1 MRGAGAI
8 GRRVSAGIRIGHGIG
23 LKRACAAPYGRVL
36 LALFVGAVGVA
47 GSASAAPLA
56 AAVESSGQRDGL
68 LVIVGGGA
76 FDLDDA
82 VGLSRRFV
90 IQCLDTD
97 AGRVRQ
103 RREAIQARGL
113 YGQISV
119 EYRAGQDLPYLDNLV
134 NVVVADPAT
143 APATAEAMRVLRP
156 GGAYCVTGAKPQ
168 VKPWPAGMGQ
178 WTHQWYQPHGNL
190 YTDDRLA
197 GPPTGMQ
204 WLMGLPVVLNSA
216 RFAGTQSLITEGGR
230 IFFITFNDEENVIH
244 NTQRYFLI
252 ARDAFNGLFLWKR
265 PWTETLGR
273 GDLQMTAVSCPKIVA
288 HKERLY
294 IVEGAEILALDAASG
309 VVVQRY
315 ACDGVPQVLLY
326 ADDKLVVESDKGVS
340 VLDPK
345 GGQALWV
352 YKTRGVP
359 NEAKA
364 EKPRQQWRLET
375 PGIVSTLISH
385 GRLCFLERRRNQDG
399 KGQHDEVVC
408 LDFATG
414 RELWRKT
421 LEDVKVLIDRRGV
434 KICFIDEKVLGLMEE
449 NVFTA
454 LSTADGRELWSER
467 PGNSSKWWT
476 YHRFAGHFFRDGQI
490 WLHMK
495 DTGYAYDSQE
505 QWSVFE
511 AETGKLVREFTSKG
525 LWPRSSS
532 PGKEGCSQPLV
543 TDKYLVFPR
552 VATFID
558 LETGEKQH
566 HKFYR
571 GSCVLGI
578 VPANGMFYTPPEACA
593 CFSEHVHGFMALSGR
608 AGIERL
614 GPDRTEDR
622 LEKGPAWPAEA
633 AAGAEEGDAW
643 PQYRGNAARGA
654 ASASV
659 LWRQDSM
666 PADAQDGRAQEP
678 ASTALSELW
687 AAPVASLADCRS
699 RHEWNMRT
707 GNIISAPAIAGGK
720 VFVAVPDSH
729 QMLALDAR
737 TGAKIWQF
745 TADGRIDTP
754 PSVFQGLCLFGSRD
768 GRLYCLRA
776 SDGALVWRFLAA
788 PNARRMIAHGQPESL
803 WPVISVLIHGGR
815 LFAAAGRAPDADGGV
830 LLTALDPATGKSLWR
845 KTINEGLGG
854 QSDVL
859 TSDEKSL
866 YLLGHEIDP
875 LTGESRRLYD
885 PAGPPDAPET
895 YQLIRTKEAER
906 FLASSHYGLTD
917 ATWTRNGLAR
927 RKNMQT
933 WRYHGGSGL
942 LMAFAGPGIAG
953 YHNLTVSDLSKDD
966 KSVNRIRYAI
976 GTNTAWIASF
986 SPLMQVDAMA
996 LTSDALL
1003 ASGPVDWKRKA
1014 DRTGFLHAYSLKDG
1028 LQRADVNLPAP
1039 PVFDGLAAA
1048 YGRVYVAAE
1057 DGVLRCFGERRK

>member
-1 MRGAGAI
+1 MHKIRVAALCALWGAVVLAGA
-8 GRRVSAGIRIGHGIG
+8 V
-23 LKRACAAPYGRVL
+23 RAASLTASVE
-36 LALFVGAVGVA
+36 
-47 GSASAAPLA
+47 ASAHK
-56 AAVESSGQRDGL
+56 DGL
-68 LVIVGGGA
+68 LVIAGGA
-76 FDLDDA
+76 TFDVAEA
-82 VGLSRRFV
+82 VQLSRRFV

-97 AGRVRQ
+97 AERVR
-103 RREAIQARGL
+103 RNREAVQAKGL
-113 YGQISV
+113 YGQITV
-119 EYRAGQDLPYLDNLV
+119 EHWAGKDLPYLDNLV
-134 NVVVADPAT
+134 NVLVADETTSPA
-143 APATAEAMRVLRP
+143 PAEAMRVLRP
-156 GGAYCVTGAKPQ
+156 GGAYCVTGSKTQ
-168 VKPWPAGMGQ
+168 IKPWPPGMGQ

-190 YTDDRLA
+190 YTEDRLA

-230 IFFITFNDEENVIH
+230 VFFITFNDEDNVVN

-265 PWTETLGR
+265 PWKAALGAE
-273 GDLQMTAVSCPKIVA
+273 GLDMTAISCPKIVA

-294 IVEGAEILALDAASG
+294 IAEGAEILALDASSG
-309 VVVQRY
+309 ETVQRY
-315 ACDGVPQVLLY
+315 PCTGEPQALLY
-326 ADDKLVVESDKGVS
+326 ADGKLVVESDKGVS

-345 GGQALWV
+345 DEQPLWT

-375 PGIVSTLISH
+375 PGIISTMVSH
-385 GRLCFLERRRNQDG
+385 GRLCFLERCRNADG

-408 LDFATG
+408 LDFGTG

-421 LEDVKVLIDRRGV
+421 LADVKVLFDRRGV
-434 KICFIDEKVLGLMEE
+434 KICFIAEKVLGLMEE
-449 NVFTA
+449 NVFAA
-454 LSTADGRELWSER
+454 LSTADGRELWSQR

-495 DTGYAYDSQE
+495 DTAYAYDSQE
-505 QWSVFE
+505 HWSVFE

-525 LWPRSSS
+525 LWPRTSS

-552 VATFID
+552 MATFID

-593 CFSEHVHGFMALSGR
+593 CFSEHVHGFMALDSR
-608 AGIERL
+608 PGIELL
-614 GPDRTEDR
+614 GPAQPEDR
-622 LEKGPAWPAEA
+622 LENGPAWTGEA
-633 AAGAEEGDAW
+633 ASGAPESDTW

-654 ASASV
+654 AS
-659 LWRQDSM
+659 DSTV
-666 PADAQDGRAQEP
+666 PA
-678 ASTALSELW
+678 TLSELW
-687 AAPVASLADCRS
+687 TTPVATLADCRS

-707 GNIISAPAIAGGK
+707 GNIISAPVIAGGK

-729 QMLALDAR
+729 QMMALDAG
-737 TGAKIWQF
+737 TGAKVWQF

-768 GRLYCLRA
+768 GRVYALRTT
-776 SDGALVWRFLAA
+776 DGALVWRFLAA
-788 PNARRMIAHGQPESL
+788 PNDRRMVAHGQPESL
-803 WPVISVLIHGGR
+803 WPVTSALIHSGR

-830 LLTALDPATGKSLWR
+830 VLTALEPASGKVLWR
-845 KTINEGLGG
+845 KTLNEGLGG

-859 TSDEKSL
+859 TSDATSL
-866 YLLGHEIDP
+866 YLLGHEINP
-875 LTGESRRLYD
+875 LTGETRRLYD
-885 PAGPPDAPET
+885 PDGKPDAPET
-895 YQLIRTKEAER
+895 YFLIRAKEAER
-906 FLASSHYGLTD
+906 FLASSHYGLAD

-933 WRYHGGSGL
+933 WRYGGASGL
-942 LMAFAGPGIAG
+942 LMAFGGSGIAG
-953 YHNLTVSDLSKDD
+953 YQNLTVSDSSKADR
-966 KSVNRIRYAI
+966 SVNRIEYAA
-976 GTNTAWIASF
+976 GTNASWAVSF
-986 SPLMQVDAMA
+986 GQFTQVDAMA
-996 LTSDALL
+996 LGSNSLVA
-1003 ASGPVDWKRKA
+1003 AGPKDWKRASDKQ
-1014 DRTGFLHAYSLKDG
+1014 GFLHAYARQDG
-1028 LQRADVNLPAP
+1028 ARQSDVTLPAP
-1039 PVFDGLAAA
+1039 PVYDGVALAC
-1048 YGRVYVAAE
+1048 GKVYVAAD
-1057 DGVLRCFGERRK
+1057 DGTLKCFGEKNAEAR

>member
-1 MRGAGAI
+1 MSAVGLALIAQFSATASS
-8 GRRVSAGIRIGHGIG
+8 SAGLASRVESTGIG
-23 LKRACAAPYGRVL
+23 
-36 LALFVGAVGVA
+36 
-47 GSASAAPLA
+47 
-56 AAVESSGQRDGL
+56 DGL
-68 LVIVGGGA
+68 LVLVGGGQFNVDEA
-76 FDLDDA
+76 IS
-82 VGLSRRFV
+82 LSRRFV
-90 IQCLDTD
+90 VNCLDSD
-97 AGRVRQ
+97 AQRVQ
-103 RREAIQARGL
+103 RNRNAIQAKGL
-113 YGQISV
+113 YGQITA
-119 EYRAGQDLPYLDNLV
+119 EFWPGKKLPYLDNLV
-134 NVVVADPAT
+134 NLVLADNEVSL
-143 APATAEAMRVLRP
+143 APAEAMRVLRP
-156 GGAYCVTGAKPQ
+156 GGVYCVAGAKPQ
-168 VKPWPAGMGQ
+168 IKPWPQGMGQ

-190 YTDDRLA
+190 YTEDRLA

-204 WLMGLPVVLNSA
+204 WLMGLPVVLNSS
-216 RFAGTQSLITEGGR
+216 RFAGTQSLIAEGGR
-230 IFFITFNDEENVIH
+230 VFFITFNDEENVIN
-244 NTQRYFLI
+244 NTQQYFLI

-265 PWTETLGR
+265 PWTESLGR
-273 GDLQMTAVSCPKIVA
+273 SDLQMTAVSCPKIVA
-288 HKERLY
+288 HGERLY
-294 IVEGAEILALDAASG
+294 IAEGAEILALDAASG
-309 VVVQRY
+309 VAVQRY
-315 ACDGVPQVLLY
+315 PGNGLPQALLY

-375 PGIVSTLISH
+375 PGIISTMISH
-385 GRLCFLERRRNQDG
+385 GRLCFLERCRNPDG

-421 LEDVKVLIDRRGV
+421 LEDVKVLFDRRGV

-476 YHRFAGHFFRDGQI
+476 YHRFAGHFFRDGQV

-495 DTGYAYDSQE
+495 DTAYAFDSQE
-505 QWSVFE
+505 HWSVFE

-525 LWPRSSS
+525 LWPRTSS

-552 VATFID
+552 MATFID

-593 CFSEHVHGFMALSGR
+593 CFSEHVHGFMALSSR
-608 AGIERL
+608 AGIELL
-614 GPDRTEDR
+614 GPARTEDR
-622 LEKGPAWPAEA
+622 LEKGPAWTGEA
-633 AAGAEEGDAW
+633 AAGAGEGDAW

-654 ASASV
+654 ASSSV
-659 LWRQDSM
+659 LWRQASV
-666 PADAQDGRAQEP
+666 PADAPDGRARKP
-678 ASTALSELW
+678 AATALSELW
-687 AAPVASLADCRS
+687 ATPVATLADCRS
-699 RHEWNMRT
+699 RREWNMRT

-729 QMLALDAR
+729 QMLALDAQ

-754 PSVFQGLCLFGSRD
+754 PSVVQGLCLFGSRD
-768 GRLYCLRA
+768 GRIYCLRA
-776 SDGALVWRFLAA
+776 TDGALVWRSLAA
-788 PNARRMIAHGQPESL
+788 PNERRMIAHGQPESL
-803 WPVISVLIHGGR
+803 WPVTSVLIHGGR

-830 LLTALDPATGKSLWR
+830 VLAALDPATGNPFWR

-859 TSDEKSL
+859 TSDAKSL

-875 LTGESRRLYD
+875 LTGETRRLYD
-885 PAGPPDAPET
+885 PAGKPDAPET
-895 YQLIRTKEAER
+895 CLLIRSKEAER
-906 FLASSHYGLTD
+906 FLASSHYGLAD

-933 WRYHGGSGL
+933 WRYHGLSGL
-942 LMAFAGPGIAG
+942 LMAFAGTGIAG
-953 YHNLTVSDLSKDD
+953 YQNLTISDSSKAD
-966 KSVNRIRYAI
+966 KNVNRIDYAA
-976 GTNTAWIASF
+976 GTNTAWTASF
-986 SPLMQVDAMA
+986 PQWMQVDAMA

-1014 DRTGFLHAYSLKDG
+1014 DRKGFLHAFSLKDG
-1028 LQRADVNLPAP
+1028 IKRADLSLPAP

-1048 YGRVYVAAE
+1048 YGRAYVATE
-1057 DGVLRCFGERRK
+1057 DGALRCFGEKRNGTNPP